1 MPNPNH
7 PVFEPSHET
16 TQEIDVDAALGFYD
30 DDEGAGNDV
39 EEPLPQDATSSTT
52 LSKG

>member
-30 DDEGAGNDV
+30 DEGAGNDV
-39 EEPLPQDATSSTT
+39 EEPLPQEDPSSSTSQ
-52 LSKG
+52 SKG